1 MCCLT
6 CRQGCG
12 GDCAQARCH
21 HRQQIVLQRSLQ
33 AGEHQPSQQVSTSV
47 SGACVKA
54 AVIWLKPHC
63 LHAVSVLTSL
73 ASCQVCIEALSCLTC
88 GKCSISVSIHFLVS
102 KFSSD
107 VYFLIFPA
115 WPSANTDCGFISKS
129 KLELLLFFFSLVWF
143 LFFFLVQAKMK
154 SKPHWSCSLSRTMVV
169 ICILDVVGRK
179 LKTNKRKLESYL
191 RRRNNDG
198 CLNSQQDK
206 GNVISSCS
214 DCSGSFV
221 KL

>member
-129 KLELLLFFFSLVWF
+129 KLELLFFFSLVWF
-143 LFFFLVQAKMK
+143 LFFF
-154 SKPHWSCSLSRTMVV
+154 SLSRQRWKASLTGHAAWAGLWLLFVYWMLWAESSKPIRGSWKV
-169 ICILDVVGRK
+169 IWGGGIMMGV
-179 LKTNKRKLESYL
+179 
-191 RRRNNDG
+191 
-198 CLNSQQDK
+198 
-206 GNVISSCS
+206 
-214 DCSGSFV
+214 
-221 KL
+221 